1 MRWRSG
7 TRIFPSG
14 EGIKAQTRMTRI
26 TINLNVLTL
35 DRLFGG
41 DLGAYVEQAR
51 AIEEAGI
58 DGVVMP
64 DHVVFGKD
72 AVYPFG
78 NWTVSPSDSWP
89 EPMAVLSAFA
99 GATRRVDL
107 ITNVLIAP
115 LRSAALLA
123 KQVATLYGLSNGRF
137 QLGVGT
143 GWQKQEYDAS
153 GLSFADRGDVLFDQM
168 RACRAL
174 WHDGPAHFRS
184 DHVNLDGVWCS
195 PGLPGGADRSP
206 LKLWF
211 GLAPT
216 RGNAR
221 YFAEFDAHWSCIK
234 PDPDFVAEGRARLED
249 ALHRDFGI
257 ERRLRVRA
265 APAMHF
271 DAAGMPCIDR
281 TMDNIHESVAAGV
294 TEFDIPMM
302 FYARDPAGFDKFLR
316 KISGVQRDY

>member
-1 MRWRSG
+1 
-7 TRIFPSG
+7 
-14 EGIKAQTRMTRI
+14 MTRI

-41 DLGAYVEQAR
+41 DLAAYAEQAS

-64 DHVVFGKD
+64 DHVVFGDD

-78 NWTVSPSDSWP
+78 NWTVAPSDSWP

-99 GATRRVDL
+99 GATRRIDL
-107 ITNVLIAP
+107 VTNVLIAP

-123 KQVATLYGLSNGRF
+123 KQTATLYGLSGGRF

-143 GWQKQEYDAS
+143 GWQKQEYEAS
-153 GLSFADRGDVLFDQM
+153 GQSFQDRGDVLFDQM

-174 WHDGPAHFRS
+174 WHDRPARFQS
-184 DHVNLDGVWCS
+184 EHVNLDGIWCS
-195 PGLPGGADRSP
+195 PGLPGDAAQSP
-206 LKLWF
+206 MKLWF

-216 RGNAR
+216 VANAR

-234 PDPDFVAEGRARLED
+234 PDPDFVADGRARLEE
-249 ALHRDFGI
+249 ALARSFGI

-265 APAMHF
+265 APAMRF
-271 DAAGMPCIDR
+271 DSAGVPCIDR
-281 TMDNIHESVAAGV
+281 TLDNIHESVAAGV

-302 FYARDPAGFDKFLR
+302 FYVHDAREFDKF
-316 KISGVQRDY
+316 ISRIGSVQREY

>member
-1 MRWRSG
+1 
-7 TRIFPSG
+7 
-14 EGIKAQTRMTRI
+14 MTRI
-26 TINLNVLTL
+26 TINLNILTL

-41 DLGAYVEQAR
+41 DLAAYVEQAR
-51 AIEEAGI
+51 AIEDAGI

-64 DHVVFGKD
+64 DHVVFGDD

-78 NWTVSPSDSWP
+78 NWTVAPSDSWP
-89 EPMAVLSAFA
+89 EPMAVLSAVA
-99 GATRRVDL
+99 GATRRIDL

-115 LRSAALLA
+115 LRSATLLA
-123 KQVATLYGLSNGRF
+123 KQVATLYGLSGGRF

-143 GWQKQEYDAS
+143 GWQKQEYEAS

-174 WHDGPAHFRS
+174 WHDGPARFQS

-195 PGLPGGADRSP
+195 PGLPGRADQSP

-211 GLAPT
+211 GLAPIAA
-216 RGNAR
+216 NAR
-221 YFAEFDAHWSCIK
+221 YFAEGEAHWSCIK
-234 PDPDFVAEGRARLED
+234 PDPTFVADGRARLEE
-249 ALHRDFGI
+249 ALYKNFGI

-271 DAAGMPCIDR
+271 DASGTPCIDR
-281 TMDNIHESVAAGV
+281 TMDHIHESVASGV

-302 FYARDPAGFDKFLR
+302 FYARDRRKFDQFLTR
-316 KISGVQRDY
+316 IGGVQRDF